1 MNTATV
7 PQIHVPSLPPQQRH
21 PVIFGAFEALPVG
34 GWLELSNDH
43 NPEPLHRQFQ
53 VMWPGQFEWEAL
65 ESGPEQWRVR
75 IARKPAGK
83 SCCGC
88 CGG

>member
-1 MNTATV
+1 MNIAAM
-7 PQIHVPSLPPQQRH
+7 PHIHVPSLPPQERH
-21 PVIFGAFEALPVG
+21 PTIFGTFEALPAG

-43 NPEPLHRQFQ
+43 NPEPLRRQFQ

-75 IARKPAGK
+75 ISRKPAGK